1 FSWDSALVSGTTA
14 TNSGVS
20 FKVYDF
26 GSETDADSTSTLGFD
41 IVPYITGIKRSSDFT
56 TNRSRLGG
64 FILRQ
69 GEDVTVAMYPNSGDA
84 VTMILSKTPETK
96 IKLVVKSDNDEV
108 LYQKQFKKIDN
119 TRVKYDISEFPS
131 GEYTFEVV
139 QGKDVLYSQKFSK
152 RDGTLAIAE

>member
-1 FSWDSALVSGTTA
+1 MKTLILTTA
-14 TNSGVS
+14 MVVIATLTFSQNENQVTNNQFVH
-20 FKVYDF
+20 
-26 GSETDADSTSTLGFD
+26 
-41 IVPYITGIKRSSDFT
+41 
-56 TNRSRLGG
+56 
-64 FILRQ
+64 Q

>member
-1 FSWDSALVSGTTA
+1 MKTLILTTA
-14 TNSGVS
+14 MVVIATLSFSQNENQVTNNQFVH
-20 FKVYDF
+20 
-26 GSETDADSTSTLGFD
+26 
-41 IVPYITGIKRSSDFT
+41 
-56 TNRSRLGG
+56 
-64 FILRQ
+64 Q

>member
-1 FSWDSALVSGTTA
+1 MVVIATLTFSQNENQV
-14 TNSGVS
+14 TNNQFVH
-20 FKVYDF
+20 
-26 GSETDADSTSTLGFD
+26 
-41 IVPYITGIKRSSDFT
+41 
-56 TNRSRLGG
+56 
-64 FILRQ
+64 Q

>member
-1 FSWDSALVSGTTA
+1 MKTLILTTA
-14 TNSGVS
+14 MVVIATLSFSQNENQVTNNQFVH
-20 FKVYDF
+20 
-26 GSETDADSTSTLGFD
+26 
-41 IVPYITGIKRSSDFT
+41 
-56 TNRSRLGG
+56 
-64 FILRQ
+64 Q

-108 LYQKQFKKIDN
+108 LYEKHFKKIDN